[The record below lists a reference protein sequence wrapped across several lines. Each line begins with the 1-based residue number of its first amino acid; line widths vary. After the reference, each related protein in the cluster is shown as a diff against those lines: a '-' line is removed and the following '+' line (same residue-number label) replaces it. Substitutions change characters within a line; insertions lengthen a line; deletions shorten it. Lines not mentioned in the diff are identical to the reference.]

1 VSKVESYLHRSFATS
16 RVIREWFQF
25 DSTGLESAV
34 NLCDALSSDARQRIR
49 FVEASATI
57 SKEVSNGL
65 SLKPTD
71 HQQALNKHLLT
82 MKYGLKL
89 CDQLAVVVMGVLD
102 ELAERGKDTS
112 LYVTRLSKDV
122 RKAFNEKLFR
132 EQHPDLYARFMVT
145 SEKFKANNFTLAEIK
160 KFVVEPVEIDRDFG
174 DLYRQILDMA
184 DIAKRDEISID
195 EYYDLYLTMLG
206 HEVKFDWESSFAEA
220 ELKVEL
226 GRYDEVIGICKW
238 KRGMTTETKFD
249 QDALGQEYPEL
260 VEEFTT
266 PAKSGTATILNK
278 GRGAIG
284 V

>member
-1 VSKVESYLHRSFATS
+1 MAIDLRAGEIYFIGEKDVRTNQSSSYYKIGLVREKDDRDVAQRLEEHQTANPRQLMLRRSIKTPCVSKVESYLHRSFATS

-195 EYYDLYLTMLG
+195 EYYDL
-206 HEVKFDWESSFAEA
+206 
-220 ELKVEL
+220 
-226 GRYDEVIGICKW
+226 
-238 KRGMTTETKFD
+238 
-249 QDALGQEYPEL
+249 
-260 VEEFTT
+260 
-266 PAKSGTATILNK
+266 
-278 GRGAIG
+278 
-284 V
+284 